1 MKKRIAFFLLA
12 VALPIFTFMAATAA
26 SSVPD
31 AVIRAADSVVRIRAE
46 YTNDT
51 GYATGTGFVIGSDD
65 QGTLVVTN
73 HHVIEGDLLRIDVY
87 VNETSPVA
95 AEIAADS
102 TQMDLCV
109 LRIPKT
115 TDIPSAVLAAEDVQ
129 RGDAV
134 YAVGFP
140 AAADALSDTALYNSS
155 AATITDGIV
164 SAERQYSLES
174 YAAPVRLLQIN
185 VDINAGNSGG
195 PLFNAD
201 GEVVGINTLGVLDS
215 SGINGAIHAAELQKL
230 LMMHG
235 LQPTG
240 PTQPH
245 LYLYIGGAVLG
256 LAAVLAAVF
265 LLRRRKM
272 RKKPAAMLHPA
283 VYDTAAPTESDLA
296 AGESPFGAADAA
308 PVPTEVR
315 AISAEPPAAQKT
327 PETTPMKQAAVPAE
341 TAASSAGQ
349 PILPKKTSN
358 AADPSVAQ
366 VTRPAKRA
374 AFPVFVC
381 CTAAALLLFLGAYI
395 FGCSR
400 AGTLV
405 TEGRYREAKR
415 SLLLPAVTVLHDPQL
430 VQYVQA
436 GEQMLLYRYEQ
447 AATAFASLGN
457 YRSAAALALEA
468 QSLYAAQLA
477 DTDRFEEALAI
488 CEALAEQKYP
498 HSMELSLDIRY
509 RYAAYLLY
517 EENEYSRASVLFSA
531 LARQNYRDSA
541 VMEEETA
548 YLWAL
553 ALAEEE
559 KYVEAYQKLAFIPT
573 YADVADLQQALAD
586 TIHQLGAEDYC
597 AGDYSGARRQFECIR
612 PYGYSDGYLT
622 LCAVHL
628 RPHLNVPQKAA
639 SLLESFYLEDASR
652 LLVSTPAFAAQFVN
666 GRWWSAD
673 GSKWFEMDAASAQA
687 QYRLPDGG
695 YRTDRYDIRDG
706 IYYLQM
712 SDGSELAA
720 FWLNPLSPDSME
732 IYCYLTNESVIV
744 YRS

>member
-12 VALPIFTFMAATAA
+12 VMLPVFACMTAA
-26 SSVPD
+26 AASAVPA

-46 YTNDT
+46 YTDDA
-51 GYATGTGFVIGSDD
+51 GYATGTGFVIGSDA

-73 HHVIEGDLLRIDVY
+73 HHVIEGELSRIDVY
-87 VNETSPVA
+87 TSESSPVA

-102 TQMDLCV
+102 AQMDLCV
-109 LRIPKT
+109 LRIPKA
-115 TDIPSAVLAAEDVQ
+115 TDIPPTVLAAGGAQ

-140 AAADALSDTALYNSS
+140 AAADALSDAALYDSS

-174 YAAPVRLLQIN
+174 YAAPIRLLQIN

-215 SGINGAIHAAELQKL
+215 SGINGAIHVAELQKL
-230 LMMHG
+230 LAMHG
-235 LQPTG
+235 LQPAVPSRSHTG
-240 PTQPH
+240 
-245 LYLYIGGAVLG
+245 LYIGGVVLG
-256 LAAVLAAVF
+256 LALILTAAF
-265 LLRRRKM
+265 LLCRRKAH
-272 RKKPAAMLHPA
+272 KKPTAMLHPA
-283 VYDTAAPTESDLA
+283 VPHAAAPAENNLA
-296 AGESPFGAADAA
+296 AEESLFGAADAVPA
-308 PVPTEVR
+308 QKEGHAEPTEPSVVQE
-315 AISAEPPAAQKT
+315 APEAFSAEQNIAPNEPAASFAEQPAA
-327 PETTPMKQAAVPAE
+327 PEK
-341 TAASSAGQ
+341 ASSPSEPSAA
-349 PILPKKTSN
+349 KT
-358 AADPSVAQ
+358 
-366 VTRPAKRA
+366 TRPAKKA
-374 AFPVFVC
+374 GVPVFVC
-381 CTAAALLLFLGAYI
+381 CAAAALLLFAAAYL

-415 SLLLPAVTVLHDPQL
+415 SLFLPAVTAVHDPQL

-436 GEQMLLYRYEQ
+436 GEQMLQYRYEQ
-447 AATAFASLGN
+447 AAAAFAALGN

-468 QSLYAAQLA
+468 RSLYAVQLA
-477 DTDRFEEALAI
+477 DTDRFEEALVI
-488 CEALAEQKYP
+488 CEALAEQNYP
-498 HSMELSLDIRY
+498 GSTELCLDIRY
-509 RYAAYLLY
+509 RHAAYLLY
-517 EENEYSRASVLFSA
+517 EKKEYSRASVLFSA
-531 LARQNYRDSA
+531 LARQNHRDSA
-541 VMEEETA
+541 VMEEETT

-559 KYVEAYQKLAFIPT
+559 KYIEAYQKLAFIPT
-573 YADVADLQQALAD
+573 YADADKRRQALAD
-586 TIHQLGAEDYC
+586 TIHLLGAEAYC

-612 PYGYSDGYLT
+612 PYGYSDGYLN

-628 RPHLNVPQKAA
+628 RPNLNIPQKAA
-639 SLLESFYLEDASR
+639 SLLAYFYLEDASR

-666 GRWWSAD
+666 GRWQSSD
-673 GSKWFEMDAASAQA
+673 GSSWFEIDADSAQA

-695 YRTDRYDIRDG
+695 YRADRYDIRDG
-706 IYYLQM
+706 IYYMQLP
-712 SDGSELAA
+712 DGSELAA

-732 IYCYLTNESVIV
+732 IYCYLTNESIIV